1 MRYILIDMR
10 ADEILRKNLQ
20 KLLKGAK
27 QLAVA
32 EAAGRAGRGITQSY
46 ISAILRGRDSNPSL
60 EKLEAIASGLNV
72 PIAELFKVSNQAAS
86 QVDPEEAKETL
97 RKLKIVFAQS
107 HHSEKILKA
116 AIEAAY
122 QEVMKK

>member
-1 MRYILIDMR
+1 MGYILIDMR
-10 ADEILRKNLQ
+10 ADEILRRNLQ
-20 KLLKGAK
+20 NLLKGAK

-72 PIAELFKVSNQAAS
+72 PIAELFKVPEPAPL
-86 QVDPEEAKETL
+86 QVDPEEVREIL
-97 RKLKIVFAQS
+97 RKLKIVFARS
-107 HHSEKILKA
+107 HHSEKILTA

-122 QEVMKK
+122 REVLK

>member
-1 MRYILIDMR
+1 MR

-32 EAAGRAGRGITQSY
+32 EAAGRTGRGITQSY

-72 PIAELFKVSNQAAS
+72 PIAELFKVSEQAAV
-86 QVDPEEAKETL
+86 QPDPEEVKEIL
-97 RKLKIVFAQS
+97 KKLKIVFAKS
-107 HHSEKILKA
+107 HPSERILKA
-116 AIEAAY
+116 AIDAAY
-122 QEVMKK
+122 QEVLKK